1 MSDMINNEDLLR
13 STINDIVVNSLEHMK
28 SLSSD
33 DRYAVLEEIGFY
45 ISVLLFFYK
54 CCKLIAKR
62 SIYLA

>member
-33 DRYAVLEEIGFY
+33 DRYAVLEEIGFWMY
-45 ISVLLFFYK
+45 TDIDVDDELLVPDFDVLTG
-54 CCKLIAKR
+54 
-62 SIYLA
+62 

>member
-33 DRYAVLEEIGFY
+33 DRYAVLEEIGFWMY
-45 ISVLLFFYK
+45 TDIDVDDELLVPDFDA
-54 CCKLIAKR
+54 LIG
-62 SIYLA
+62 

>member
-33 DRYAVLEEIGFY
+33 DRFALLEEIGSWVY
-45 ISVLLFFYK
+45 DDIDIGDE
-54 CCKLIAKR
+54 LIVPDFDAL
-62 SIYLA
+62 IG